1 MTQSPQEKPSE
12 GSQDETTGFQ
22 HPNLDLKNQT
32 KPSVAEIMQSIRQI
46 FQNNPNIPMKIF
58 SSTQWLTNVLKTTL

>member
-22 HPNLDLKNQT
+22 HPKLDLKNQT
-32 KPSVAEIMQSIRQI
+32 KPSVAEIMQSIQS
-46 FQNNPNIPMKIF
+46 NIPK
-58 SSTQWLTNVLKTTL
+58 